1 MRSEETHTDLGIIK
15 IHKNVIASIASIAA
29 LEIEGIKRIGGDLKS
44 GIIELIGKKY
54 LSSVRVEINKSEE
67 VDVEIPVVVKYGYN
81 VPEVA
86 NRVQENV
93 RNSLEKMTN
102 LAIKEVNIKV
112 QGIERG

>member
-1 MRSEETHTDLGIIK
+1 MQREETHTDFGTVK
-15 IHKNVIASIASIAA
+15 IHKKVIASIASIAA
-29 LEIEGIKRIGGDLKS
+29 QEIEGVKRIGGDLKS

-54 LSSVRVEINKSEE
+54 LSSVKVEINKNEE
-67 VDVEIPVVVKYGYN
+67 VNVEIPVVIKYGYN

-86 NRVQENV
+86 NSVQENV

-102 LAIKEVNIKV
+102 LSVKEVNISV